1 MLQLYIPLEYYIA
14 AFRSLNCARRGNT
27 CAPHKPVLLIAVML
41 CVKEGFIQDR
51 MIEPSYKLEEV
62 FKTVWSKMVPMAS
75 PWKSSFNLP
84 FFHMDYEPFWNL
96 IPAEFFVKQ
105 AEYSTTQ
112 LRRNFRYALIHD
124 DLFSYMKDAVSRTT
138 LIQTLTDYYGLIP
151 LEQV

>member
-14 AFRSLNCARRGNT
+14 AFRSLNCAKRGNA

-41 CVKEGFIQDR
+41 CVKDGLIQDR
-51 MIEPSYKLEEV
+51 MIEPSLKLEEV
-62 FKTVWSKMVPMAS
+62 FKSVWSKMVPISS

-96 IPAEFFVKQ
+96 IPSDFYVKQ
-105 AEYSTTQ
+105 AEYSKTQ
-112 LRRNFRYALIHD
+112 LRRYFRYAMIHE
-124 DLFSYMKDAVSRTT
+124 DLFSYMKDAESRIT
-138 LIQTLTDYYGLIP
+138 LIQTITDYYDLIP

>member
-14 AFRSLNCARRGNT
+14 AFRSLNCARRGNA

-41 CVKEGFIQDR
+41 CVKDGLIQNR

-62 FKTVWSKMVPMAS
+62 FKSVWSKMVPMYS

-84 FFHMDYEPFWNL
+84 FFHMDYEPFWTL
-96 IPAEFFVKQ
+96 MPSDFFVKQ

-112 LRRNFRYALIHD
+112 LRRCFRCAVIHE
-124 DLFSYMKDAVSRTT
+124 DLFSYMKDAESRTS
-138 LIQTLTDYYGLIP
+138 LIQTITDYYDLIP

>member
-14 AFRSLNCARRGNT
+14 AFRSLNCARRGNA
-27 CAPHKPVLLIAVML
+27 CAPHKPILLIAVML
-41 CVKEGFIQDR
+41 CVKDGLIQNR

-62 FKTVWSKMVPMAS
+62 FKSVWSKMVPMYS

-84 FFHMDYEPFWNL
+84 FFHMDYEPFWTL
-96 IPAEFFVKQ
+96 MPSDFFVKQ

-112 LRRNFRYALIHD
+112 LRRCFRCAVIHE
-124 DLFSYMKDAVSRTT
+124 DLFSYMKDAESRTS
-138 LIQTLTDYYGLIP
+138 LIQTITDYYDLIP